1 MKEEWKYWKENPTVP
16 VTFAVAAILL
26 LCVVFFLPSC
36 ATREKGV
43 MLNGQE
49 TLLLPFPDDVQQAED
64 AYFMRHSPIFSPIW
78 TP

>member
-1 MKEEWKYWKENPTVP
+1 MKDEWTYWKQNPSVP
-16 VTFAVAAILL
+16 VTFVAATILL

-49 TLLLPFPDDVQQAED
+49 TLLLPFPDDLQQAED
-64 AYFMRHSPIFSPIW
+64 AYLIRHSPIFSPIW

>member
-1 MKEEWKYWKENPTVP
+1 MRHLLPLTV
-16 VTFAVAAILL
+16 LL
-26 LCVVFFLPSC
+26 VLLTGC

-64 AYFMRHSPIFSPIW
+64 AYFMHHSPIFSPIW